1 MWALAEKKSE
11 LVCIQVCTCIKYPRI
26 CEPNLKPQ
34 KKKKSFVACRKKM
47 NLVMKYSL
55 AEKYI
60 FVKYIFHYNCN
71 LVITTSQISHY
82 NFTNL
87 LCGSI
92 NRRICGLDF
101 CYTSCDECV
110 GKVIFTC
117 ICGGGRNMGR
127 KGGWSEGA
135 ELSERGGA
143 NSGQSQPCQVEP
155 DDCWALHVAPFT
167 PTPFQGRFG
176 ACAW

>member
-1 MWALAEKKSE
+1 
-11 LVCIQVCTCIKYPRI
+11 
-26 CEPNLKPQ
+26 
-34 KKKKSFVACRKKM
+34 
-47 NLVMKYSL
+47 MKCSL

-60 FVKYIFHYNCN
+60 YFKYIFHYNCN

-110 GKVIFTC
+110 AKVIFTC
-117 ICGGGRNMGR
+117 RCGGGRE
-127 KGGWSEGA
+127 GGWSEGA
-135 ELSERGGA
+135 ELSQRRG
-143 NSGQSQPCQVEP
+143 SGHSHSQVEP
-155 DDCWALHVAPFT
+155 DDCWANGQCLHAYLGLLWLALRLKQTVHE
-167 PTPFQGRFG
+167 FG
-176 ACAW
+176 FAVSEIRVLIYVFMILISYVMNVKAWVCV

>member
-1 MWALAEKKSE
+1 
-11 LVCIQVCTCIKYPRI
+11 
-26 CEPNLKPQ
+26 
-34 KKKKSFVACRKKM
+34 
-47 NLVMKYSL
+47 MKCSL
-55 AEKYI
+55 AEKNIY
-60 FVKYIFHYNCN
+60 FKYIFHYNCN

-110 GKVIFTC
+110 AKVIFTC
-117 ICGGGRNMGR
+117 RCGGRNMGR

-143 NSGQSQPCQVEP
+143 SSGQSHSH
-155 DDCWALHVAPFT
+155 ARLNRMTASAHIRFYKLSHFAIYLHIKVRISLPQLHLF
-167 PTPFQGRFG
+167 
-176 ACAW
+176 